1 MLILYLSRCK
11 REKTPLSIRICNAD
25 ALSISIYNAFTPK
38 VQQFFFKRITYAYTH
53 SFALQTRRDT
63 DGRIIAFNVA
73 IIL

>member
-38 VQQFFFKRITYAYTH
+38 VHNSSFLSASHMLILTPSRCKREET
-53 SFALQTRRDT
+53 QT
-63 DGRIIAFNVA
+63 AE
-73 IIL
+73 